1 MNELLF
7 GSAKQRDSFRE
18 RGRET
23 GWCAGGRYDRAAR
36 GGPQD
41 KHKWFAA
48 GVWGGAGG
56 HERGVREKER
66 RVWWPWCGGEGWCVR
81 GKGLGGEVVAAM
93 TTDGGGSKQMSASWR
108 TGAERARVTEGQV
121 DIQEHSGAAESL

>member
-1 MNELLF
+1 MSCYL
-7 GSAKQRDSFRE
+7 GQRSRGTVSERE
-18 RGRET
+18 RERET
-23 GWCAGGRYDRAAR
+23 GRRAGDRYDRAAR
-36 GGPQD
+36 GGLQD
-41 KHKWFAA
+41 KHKWFTA

-66 RVWWPWCGGEGWCVR
+66 RVWWPWCGGVR
-81 GKGLGGEVVAAM
+81 GKGLRGEAVAAM

-108 TGAERARVTEGQV
+108 TGAERAPVTEGQV